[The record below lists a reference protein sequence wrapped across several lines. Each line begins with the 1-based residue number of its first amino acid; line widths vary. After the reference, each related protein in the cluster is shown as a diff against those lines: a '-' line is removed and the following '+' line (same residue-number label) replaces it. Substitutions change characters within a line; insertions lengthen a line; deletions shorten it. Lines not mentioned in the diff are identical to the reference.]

1 MKAIFSYDNRFFR
14 FMSCLFD
21 LMVLNLLWV
30 ITSLPLITIGA
41 STCAMFRVIL
51 NRQQCIE
58 GFLIKDYFRA
68 FARDFKRAFIAGILI
83 LFCSVILL
91 FEITFWSYQ
100 TGTTAVLC
108 VIFCIAAIVYFTA
121 LCIYLFPVL
130 ILRGESVIHSCI
142 SAFLIAVQNLPKT
155 LLLLS
160 MIISTVYVAVHN
172 EAAAM
177 IFLCVGGSG
186 FCYIVCL
193 FVLQMHRKYETGEKE
208 QENGFSSI

>member
-1 MKAIFSYDNRFFR
+1 M
-14 FMSCLFD
+14 
-21 LMVLNLLWV
+21 
-30 ITSLPLITIGA
+30 
-41 STCAMFRVIL
+41 
-51 NRQQCIE
+51 
-58 GFLIKDYFRA
+58 
-68 FARDFKRAFIAGILI
+68 
-83 LFCSVILL
+83 
-91 FEITFWSYQ
+91 
-100 TGTTAVLC
+100 
-108 VIFCIAAIVYFTA
+108 
-121 LCIYLFPVL
+121 
-130 ILRGESVIHSCI
+130 RGESVIHSCI

-186 FCYIVCL
+186 FCYIICL